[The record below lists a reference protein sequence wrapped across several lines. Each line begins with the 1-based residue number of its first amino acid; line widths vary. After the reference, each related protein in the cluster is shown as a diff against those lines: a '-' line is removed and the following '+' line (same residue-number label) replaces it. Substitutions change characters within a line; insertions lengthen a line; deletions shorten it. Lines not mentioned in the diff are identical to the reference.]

1 MNNFIYH
8 NPTKLVF
15 GKGQIARLPKLI
27 PAGKRI
33 MLTFGGGSVKRNGVY
48 DQVVAALEGR
58 DLVEFWGIE
67 ANPSVETLR
76 EAIALGKER
85 KVDFLLAVG
94 GGSVIDGTKLIAAGL
109 LYDGDAWDIVL
120 KGQAGK
126 TVPLATVL
134 TMSATGSEM
143 NSGAVISR
151 YETKEKYAF
160 YGDYP
165 VFSILDPET
174 LYSLPKRQVACGL
187 ADTFVHV
194 LEQYMTTPHQS
205 RLMDRWAE
213 GILHTVVEIA
223 PKALADERDYDTMS
237 EYMLS
242 ATLALNDMI
251 RMGVTQ
257 DWATHMIG
265 HELTALH
272 GLTHGATLAIVING
286 TLRVLRGQ
294 KRGKLLQYGE
304 RIWGIAGG
312 SEEERID
319 RTIAA
324 NEAFFRSLGLSTRLS
339 EEGIGE
345 ETIAEIERRFTA
357 AGDRFG
363 EAQNVGFWR
372 PASDPIA
379 GCRKNNPRNRG
390 CGDCLSWN
398 AGLFVHPECRNVE
411 TAQRIDRDAVFSGL
425 DAFQDDEV
433 GAASE
438 PARGEGLP
446 FQRVALPVAEG
457 SDRRV
462 FGDPHLLLDLEPED
476 ADHRHRVDQVV
487 RNADDKG
494 DAVALPEPD
503 GGLRAFQRHFVDVVL
518 SDAEQFLPGGRAV
531 AGSQALLDELLG
543 SVVGPDSQC
552 LADEFRFGE
561 CQGAVGP
568 GYGECRCGG
577 RLRSLRLRPDAGTA
591 GKQQNEGFLHAN
603 GTLE

>member
-15 GKGQIARLPKLI
+15 GKGQIARLGKLI
-27 PAGKRI
+27 PADKKI
-33 MLTFGGGSVKRNGVY
+33 MITFGGGSVRRNGVY
-48 DQVVAALEGR
+48 DQVLKALEGR
-58 DLVEFWGIE
+58 DWVEFWGIE
-67 ANPSVETLR
+67 PNPSVETVR
-76 EAIALGKER
+76 EAVALGRENGS
-85 KVDFLLAVG
+85 DFLLAVG

-109 LYDGDAWDIVL
+109 LYDGDPWDIVL
-120 KGQAGK
+120 KGQADK
-126 TVPLATVL
+126 TVPLGTVL

-143 NSGAVISR
+143 NSGSVISR
-151 YETKEKYAF
+151 QETKEKYAF

-363 EAQNVGFWR
+363 EAQNVDGAMAR
-372 PASDPIA
+372 RILEA
-379 GCRKNNPRNRG
+379 
-390 CGDCLSWN
+390 CL
-398 AGLFVHPECRNVE
+398 
-411 TAQRIDRDAVFSGL
+411 
-425 DAFQDDEV
+425 
-433 GAASE
+433 
-438 PARGEGLP
+438 
-446 FQRVALPVAEG
+446 
-457 SDRRV
+457 
-462 FGDPHLLLDLEPED
+462 
-476 ADHRHRVDQVV
+476 
-487 RNADDKG
+487 
-494 DAVALPEPD
+494 
-503 GGLRAFQRHFVDVVL
+503 
-518 SDAEQFLPGGRAV
+518 
-531 AGSQALLDELLG
+531 
-543 SVVGPDSQC
+543 
-552 LADEFRFGE
+552 
-561 CQGAVGP
+561 
-568 GYGECRCGG
+568 
-577 RLRSLRLRPDAGTA
+577 
-591 GKQQNEGFLHAN
+591 
-603 GTLE
+603 